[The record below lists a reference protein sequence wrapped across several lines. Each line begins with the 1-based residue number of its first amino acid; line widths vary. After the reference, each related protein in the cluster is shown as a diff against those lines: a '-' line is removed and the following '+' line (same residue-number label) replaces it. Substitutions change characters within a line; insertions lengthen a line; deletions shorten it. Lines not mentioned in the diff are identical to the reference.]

1 MSRIVET
8 GYTISRYPSSIL
20 LTPGDMSYNKYYDTA
35 IQSIVAGGDIPAT
48 DGDGTPIELEV
59 KIAYGLDHALGFWW
73 DLILCGD
80 THPLCDRMLDDRD
93 DEVLISSQSLYPI
106 GHRVTKTQFLDS
118 FYLMYCDTMLKMPDS
133 TIGDAKRLG
142 GWINGHQY
150 TMIDPRALYLIL
162 SDFDP
167 ERRDMVST
175 GPDGELR
182 MAGILDMVHTYD
194 ADWYQAVNQ
203 ARAISEARVGTFD

>member
-35 IQSIVAGGDIPAT
+35 IQSIVAGGNVPAT
-48 DGDGTPIELEV
+48 DGDGTPISIDV

-80 THPLCDRMLDDRD
+80 KYDGSD
-93 DEVLISSQSLYPI
+93 DEVVLSSQWLYPL
-106 GHRVTKTQFLDS
+106 GYNVSKTQFLDS
-118 FYLMYCDTMLKMPDS
+118 FYLMYCDTMLKMKD
-133 TIGDAKRLG
+133 TAMECAKELG
-142 GWINGHQY
+142 GWIEGHQY
-150 TMIDPRALYLIL
+150 TMIDPRALYFIL
-162 SDFDP
+162 NDLDP

-203 ARAISEARVGTFD
+203 ARDISEARAGTFD